1 LKGQGDEDKGSGN
14 SPETTSAPSRP
25 SRADSVKEE
34 SYADA
39 VLAHP
44 DSESAATHVALSAGK
59 IGLGTFA
66 SRILGLVRD
75 MTKAYF
81 FGTGIAADAFTVAF
95 RVPNLLRALFA
106 EGTLSAAFVPVF
118 GEYLAKRSKRETW
131 MLASVAWSIL
141 AIILVVV
148 ALLGIAVAPYV
159 VKIMAHGY
167 RHVPGKLDLTISL
180 TRIMFPYIIFV
191 GLAALSM
198 GMLNSLRHFFAPA
211 VSPVLLNASMI
222 AAMILFCRRVGELP
236 SEQVYALAV
245 GVLVGGAAQLGIQVP
260 FLKKKGMS
268 FRFRPNWRHPAV
280 KKILSLMVPGVLG
293 LGILEIN
300 AFVDTYLG
308 ALLRPGSVA
317 ALEYGNRLM
326 QLPLGVFGVALGTA
340 VLPTLSIQ
348 AAREDFDQLRDTFSF
363 AVRFVCF
370 IMIPA
375 SLGLIVLRYP
385 VIRLLFERGEFTRG
399 DSVSMTSWALMFYA
413 VGLASYGMIKCTV
426 PVFYSLKDTRTP
438 VKIAVV
444 AMLSNIVLNVILMQF
459 LQLGGLALAT
469 ALSATI
475 NVTLLMRH
483 LRRRLGWVKGRDIFR
498 SVGRIAIAAALM
510 ALVCFVAASFM
521 EVRFGS
527 ATAVQQGIQVLVCIV
542 LGVGSYVAFC
552 RVFRCRE
559 MSFLVGILRRDR
571 DLRGESQ

>member
-1 LKGQGDEDKGSGN
+1 MKAESGN
-14 SPETTSAPSRP
+14 G
-25 SRADSVKEE
+25 SV
-34 SYADA
+34 DPT
-39 VLAHP
+39 LAHV
-44 DSESAATHVALSAGK
+44 DSESAATHVAVSAGK
-59 IGLGTFA
+59 IGLGTFT

-95 RVPNLLRALFA
+95 RIPNLLRALFA

-118 GEYLAKRSKRETW
+118 GEYLTKKGRRETW
-131 MLASVAWSIL
+131 MLAGVAWSIL
-141 AIILVVV
+141 AIVLVVV

-159 VKIMAHGY
+159 VRIIAHGY
-167 RHVPGKLDLTISL
+167 RDVPGKLELTVSL
-180 TRIMFPYIIFV
+180 TRMMFPYIVFV

-198 GMLNSLRHFFAPA
+198 GILNSLRHFFAPA
-211 VSPVLLNASMI
+211 VSPVLLNA
-222 AAMILFCRRVGELP
+222 AMITAMIVFCRRMGELP
-236 SEQVYALAV
+236 SEQVYALAA
-245 GVLVGGAAQLGIQVP
+245 GVLVGGAAQLAVQIP

-280 KKILSLMVPGVLG
+280 KRIVALMIPGVIG

-348 AAREDFDQLRDTFSF
+348 AAREDFAQLRDTFAF

-370 IMIPA
+370 IMVPA

-385 VIRLLFERGEFTRG
+385 VIRLLFERGEFARG

-444 AMLSNIVLNVILMQF
+444 AMLSNIVLNVVLMQF
-459 LQLGGLALAT
+459 LALGGLALAT
-469 ALSATI
+469 ALSATL
-475 NVTLLMRH
+475 NVTLLMRQ
-483 LRRRLGWVKGRDIFR
+483 LRRRLGWVKGGDIIK
-498 SVGRIAIAAALM
+498 SVGRIALAAALM
-510 ALVCFVAASFM
+510 GLVCFAAVSLM
-521 EVRFGS
+521 ETRFGS
-527 ATAVQQGIQVLVCIV
+527 ATAVLQGAQVLVCV
-542 LGVGSYVAFC
+542 TLGLGSYVLFCKAFK
-552 RVFRCRE
+552 CRE
-559 MSFLVGILRRDR
+559 MSFVVEILRRDR
-571 DLRGESQ
+571 TPRSKSQ